1 MFILSDG
8 IHISDKLAKTNSI
21 GSVLVVD
28 NSVNCFY
35 KSKRPLIGTD
45 LEIDFYSDCFQ
56 GVMSAAIDWGM
67 LEAQYLGDEQY
78 NQDIKKMLT
87 MKEDV

>member
-1 MFILSDG
+1 
-8 IHISDKLAKTNSI
+8 
-21 GSVLVVD
+21 
-28 NSVNCFY
+28 
-35 KSKRPLIGTD
+35 
-45 LEIDFYSDCFQ
+45 
-56 GVMSAAIDWGM
+56 MSAAIDWGM